1 MARSDDPDAPDAP
14 RSSQTDAGSPVDE
27 DRVDVRRFLPLTP
40 SMFHVLVALADGDRH
55 GYAIMKEV
63 EERTAG
69 EVALSAGTLY
79 GLVKKLLHD
88 GLIAEPRRPR
98 LGEEER
104 RRTYRLTAAGRAVA
118 VAEAERLDRTLAF
131 ARAKRLIGQEAA
143 P

>member
-1 MARSDDPDAPDAP
+1 MASNDPHD
-14 RSSQTDAGSPVDE
+14 TDEAG
-27 DRVDVRRFLPLTP
+27 RFLPLTP
-40 SMFHVLVALADGDRH
+40 AMFHVLVALADGDKH

-79 GLVKKLLHD
+79 GLVKRLLHD

-98 LGEEER
+98 LGEER
-104 RRTYRLTAAGRAVA
+104 RRTYRLTARGRAVA
-118 VAEAERLDRTLAF
+118 VAEAKRLDRALAL
-131 ARAKRLIGQEAA
+131 ARSKRLIGAEAA